1 MGAADDTGNPDS
13 WADAVRVVGDPWV
26 VAAARSGDGRAMR
39 CLAHRAWHRRT
50 TVYRRL
56 DTAAKADLAAGLA
69 LANGVSPDRPT
80 REIQVLETARWFAE
94 AARHGDSPA
103 RAELDSYLRD
113 EHFAQHLARVPTQ
126 SRWRRTRTPQ
136 ECRAGAEQGY
146 ASCMLRWA
154 AQLRALG
161 PDHDMEAEQ
170 WLARAPHGKRDLPT
184 PPATM
189 AAPGQA
195 AVTIVLT
202 AVVTA
207 AVVPF
212 VQAMVTKAGED
223 SYNGLRRWLLE
234 VFGGVLPPRHKP
246 DGRDQLLIISPSP
259 DRQPAALLQVWT
271 DLPDEAIT
279 ALSQLLYDMRLTQST
294 ASDTGKR
301 WYWNTSSHRWEL
313 LQLPQDHG
321 SHGDTASS
329 T

>member
-39 CLAHRAWHRRT
+39 CLAHRAWNRRA

-56 DTAAKADLAAGLA
+56 DTAAKADLAAGMA
-69 LANGVSPDRPT
+69 LPNGVFPDRPT
-80 REIQVLETARWFAE
+80 REIRVLETARWFAE
-94 AARHGDSPA
+94 AARHGDSQA
-103 RAELDSYLRD
+103 EAELGGYLQG
-113 EHFAQHLARVPTQ
+113 EHFSQHLARVPTQ

-136 ECRAGAEQGY
+136 ECQAGAEQGY

-170 WLARAPHGKRDLPT
+170 WLARAPHGKPDLPT

-189 AAPGQA
+189 AAPSQTA
-195 AVTIVLT
+195 ETIVLT

-212 VQAMVTKAGED
+212 VQAMATKAGED

-234 VFGGVLPPRHKP
+234 VFGGVLPR
-246 DGRDQLLIISPSP
+246 GTSP
-259 DRQPAALLQVWT
+259 
-271 DLPDEAIT
+271 
-279 ALSQLLYDMRLTQST
+279 
-294 ASDTGKR
+294 TGE
-301 WYWNTSSHRWEL
+301 TSS
-313 LQLPQDHG
+313 
-321 SHGDTASS
+321 
-329 T
+329 

>member
-1 MGAADDTGNPDS
+1 MAERAYAKERQEPGMGAADDTGNSGS
-13 WADAVRVVGDPWV
+13 WGDAVRVVGDPWV

-39 CLAHRAWHRRT
+39 CLAHRTSPGR
-50 TVYRRL
+50 
-56 DTAAKADLAAGLA
+56 AA
-69 LANGVSPDRPT
+69 
-80 REIQVLETARWFAE
+80 REIRVLETARWFAE
-94 AARHGDSPA
+94 AARHGDSQA

-113 EHFAQHLARVPTQ
+113 EHFAQHLARMPAQ
-126 SRWRRTRTPQ
+126 SSWRRARTPQ

-161 PDHDMEAEQ
+161 PDHDTEAEQ
-170 WLARAPHGKRDLPT
+170 WLAKSSRGKPDLPT
-184 PPATM
+184 PPATT
-189 AAPGQA
+189 AGLSPA

-234 VFGGVLPPRHKP
+234 VFHGVLPPRHKP
-246 DGRDQLLIISPSP
+246 DAQDQLLVISPP
-259 DRQPAALLQVWT
+259 PGQQPAALLQVWT

-279 ALSQLLYDMRLTQST
+279 ALSQLLYDMRLAQPT
-294 ASDTGKR
+294 ASDAAKR
-301 WYWNTSSHRWEL
+301 WYWNTSSRRWEL
-313 LQLPQDHG
+313 LQLPQPHAGQGDAH
-321 SHGDTASS
+321 SDQGDTGSS